1 MKDSPAM
8 PGTFSQDELLFNRRN
23 IFFFYEP
30 NGPDDGREELCCV
43 HVGDVEGGGY
53 AELAHQDQHCEED
66 TTLHQL
72 PCSFNQFG
80 KTSSIIFNPTI
91 LAGFPGND
99 LRWNPL
105 KFVMTD
111 LIASLSYGR

>member
-1 MKDSPAM
+1 M

-23 IFFFYEP
+23 TFFFCEP

-80 KTSSIIFNPTI
+80 KNFKHYFQPH
-91 LAGFPGND
+91 
-99 LRWNPL
+99 NPL
-105 KFVMTD
+105 KFVMND
-111 LIASLSYGR
+111 LIPNLS